1 MKRAKIILTPLSIL
15 IVLYACVKEDWSREV
30 NIPFNSSTDF
40 ENNAEI
46 GNNRLL
52 VDSSMLT
59 ISSIQIQGERL
70 QGDDINKIISSNQI
84 LDLVNDS
91 GLKDLRLPIGTYTS
105 LKLKIQLGN
114 NGYLSGVVE
123 KINGNPQPKVL
134 MLPLDYQGEEIEFSL
149 IKEGEVLSI
158 EENKQAFSLT
168 FDLQETL
175 NDVGNG
181 PFNGMLAASQSQTN
195 IDVTTIAGGNFLT
208 NFKEQLLENSSLI
221 VE

>member
-1 MKRAKIILTPLSIL
+1 MKRAKIILIPLSIL

>member
-1 MKRAKIILTPLSIL
+1 MKRAKIILIPLSIL

-84 LDLVNDS
+84 LDLVNDI

-105 LKLKIQLGN
+105 LKLKVQLGN

-123 KINGNPQPKVL
+123 KINGNPEPKNL
-134 MLPLDYQGEEIEFSL
+134 LLPLDYQGEGFELDLLGE
-149 IKEGEVLSI
+149 KEVISI
-158 EENKQAFSLT
+158 EENKQALNLKFS
-168 FDLQETL
+168 LQETL
-175 NDVGNG
+175 TGVGVG
-181 PFNGMLAASQSQTN
+181 PFNGLLTASQSQTN
-195 IDVTTIAGGNFLT
+195 IDVTTIAGQNFLI

-221 VE
+221 IE